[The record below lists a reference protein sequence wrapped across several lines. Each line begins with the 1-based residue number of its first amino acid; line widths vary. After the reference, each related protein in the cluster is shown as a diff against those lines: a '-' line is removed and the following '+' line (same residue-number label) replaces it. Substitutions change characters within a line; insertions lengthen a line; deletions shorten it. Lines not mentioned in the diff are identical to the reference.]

1 MRPAHGLVLAAGLA
15 TALAAPAASE
25 LEAARGDAQN
35 ATSALEQRPCP
46 AFGEKRYLGGMTDV
60 QQIAQSAER
69 ERSYQD
75 AALQQLQ
82 QIARDTRLDQR
93 QRTDLQTLASWSIAA
108 SMANWSL
115 LQVAYQAVQNP
126 LVVRG
131 QPYPSAPLEG
141 ARERIRRTAETG
153 GMQGEAAEVMRRQV
167 RAVERCVL
175 NFNSAVFQLNQPQ
188 FDAAV
193 DKAGTLAELG
203 QIEQAYR
210 AREAADRGYG
220 KDSVDRL
227 AARRA
232 ALVDEERMARE
243 RANAVNVAD
252 AARRQGENEKMQ
264 AEMRARLPTH
274 LAAATRFADASQ
286 RGDERAAIAE
296 LARDIVMITPTG
308 TFRGIEQVVEAV
320 RRQAA
325 SGRGGSLGSPQ
336 IAQDRVV
343 SFGRSGGMGIRTV
356 FSFDGSNRIARMEIS
371 I

>member
-1 MRPAHGLVLAAGLA
+1 VKPAHGLVLAAGLA
-15 TALAAPAASE
+15 AAVAAQAASE
-25 LEAARGDAQN
+25 LEAARSDAQN

-46 AFGEKRYLGGMTDV
+46 TFGEKRYLGGMTDV
-60 QQIAQSAER
+60 QQIVQSAER

-75 AALQQLQ
+75 TALQQLQ
-82 QIARDTRLDQR
+82 QIARDAQLDQR
-93 QRTDLQTLASWSIAA
+93 QRSDLQLLASWSIAA
-108 SMANWSL
+108 SAANWSL

-131 QPYPSAPLEG
+131 QPYPSVTLEG
-141 ARERIRRTAETG
+141 ARERVRRIAETG
-153 GMQGEAAEVMRRQV
+153 GMQGEAAEAMRRQV
-167 RAVERCVL
+167 RAVDRCVRS
-175 NFNSAVFQLNQPQ
+175 FNAAVFQLNQPQ

-193 DKAGTLAELG
+193 ERAGTLSELG

-210 AREAADRGYG
+210 AKDAADGGFG
-220 KDSVDRL
+220 KDSIDRL

-232 ALVDEERMARE
+232 VLVDEERTARE
-243 RANAVNVAD
+243 KANAANMAD
-252 AARRQGENEKMQ
+252 AARRQGEQEKMQ
-264 AEMRARLPTH
+264 AELRARLPTH
-274 LAAATRFADASQ
+274 LAVAQRFADASQ

-296 LARDIVMITPTG
+296 LAGDIVMITPTG

-336 IAQDRVV
+336 IAQDRVM
-343 SFGRSGGMGIRTV
+343 SFGSSGGMRIRTV
-356 FSFDGSNRIARMEIS
+356 FSFDGSNRITRMEIS